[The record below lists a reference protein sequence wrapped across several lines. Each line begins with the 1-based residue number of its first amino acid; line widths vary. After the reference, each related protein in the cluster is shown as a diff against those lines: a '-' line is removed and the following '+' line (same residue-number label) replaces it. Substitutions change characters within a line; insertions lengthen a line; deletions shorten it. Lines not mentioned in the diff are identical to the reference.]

1 MSRETRASHDGEVQN
16 QNSFNTALRSL
27 QDSGPRNLTTNSGTP
42 FTARAH
48 VATKGNHLGE
58 YCIVIDRDGVN
69 RAYIYACCWGHVTNC
84 NRTYI
89 DVYSPH
95 L

>member
-1 MSRETRASHDGEVQN
+1 MNRKTRDSHYGKVVNLNSFETAFTSL
-16 QNSFNTALRSL
+16 QNSGDR
-27 QDSGPRNLTTNSGTP
+27 DLTTNSGTP

-48 VATKGNHLGE
+48 VATKGNHKGE
-58 YCIVIDRDGVN
+58 DCIVIDQNGVN
-69 RAYIYACCWGHVTNC
+69 RAYIYECCWGHVTNC

-89 DVYSPH
+89 DVYSPN